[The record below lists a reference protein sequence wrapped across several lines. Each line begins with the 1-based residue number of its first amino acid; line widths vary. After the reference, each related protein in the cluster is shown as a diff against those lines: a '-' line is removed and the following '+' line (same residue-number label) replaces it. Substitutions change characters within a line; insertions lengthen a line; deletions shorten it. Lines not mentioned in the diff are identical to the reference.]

1 MEEKKKGKKAWKI
14 AAGIIGAVLIAAI
27 IYCMAAAMMPLGP
40 GGVRIYYVGD
50 DYKTSAYTLNVK
62 NDGENERFVF
72 TYLAAEGKEN
82 EENAFCFDFQND
94 QSGQE
99 STSGFTCTDEGG
111 EEIALGG
118 EKYVFTGGKTFYVS
132 YAAAG
137 EAKTAIAAGQYSVGN
152 GNVSFLGKKA

>member
-1 MEEKKKGKKAWKI
+1 MEEKKKRKKAWKI

-27 IYCMAAAMMPLGP
+27 IYCMAAMMPLGP

-62 NDGENERFVF
+62 NDEENERFVF
-72 TYLAAEGKEN
+72 TYLAAEEKEN

-132 YAAAG
+132 YAAFS
-137 EAKTAIAAGQYSVGN
+137 EDEKNAISNKAYCLVLN
-152 GNVSFLGKKA
+152 GSYVFFP

>member
-1 MEEKKKGKKAWKI
+1 MCSLIGRRKGKKTRKI
-14 AAGIIGAVLIAAI
+14 
-27 IYCMAAAMMPLGP
+27 P
-40 GGVRIYYVGD
+40 
-50 DYKTSAYTLNVK
+50 
-62 NDGENERFVF
+62 
-72 TYLAAEGKEN
+72 
-82 EENAFCFDFQND
+82 FCFDFQND

-132 YAAAG
+132 YAATD

-152 GNVSFLGKKA
+152 GSVSFFGKKA